1 MVQFDETRE
10 EFKGFTDY
18 YISELEPVLSKAEG
32 DRVKAVSKF
41 KKVAGLIFVV
51 TLGLAGLAIL
61 KTGSVV
67 PVLFVTGFGVVAI
80 FAAFFYCL
88 NDIKAQTKM
97 TLVSGICRYVG
108 WTFSETVAVPP
119 DLDILKENGL
129 LPRRY
134 HRAAFEDEMK
144 GHVHGADFKAVE
156 AHLER
161 KDTDSDGDTKWVTVF
176 RGSLMEID
184 SHREFLGKTVVLR
197 DAGFFNRK
205 KRSGMKRVGLVDP
218 VFERIFEAYGTDQV
232 EARYLLTPTFMQR
245 LIDLETSVDG
255 KRIRFGFIDGRLL
268 IAVETPNR
276 FEAGSMLKPLT
287 DTERTQKI
295 LKEVDAVFGVVDGLM
310 KPQSPVNFNT

>member
-1 MVQFDETRE
+1 MIQFDETRP

-18 YISELEPVLSKAEG
+18 YRRELEPVLFEAEGARVEAVKKFKLAACVIGLVATGLAALIILKAES
-32 DRVKAVSKF
+32 VIPAIFAV
-41 KKVAGLIFVV
+41 
-51 TLGLAGLAIL
+51 
-61 KTGSVV
+61 
-67 PVLFVTGFGVVAI
+67 GFGVVAT
-80 FAAFFYCL
+80 FGAFHYFL
-88 NDIKAQTKM
+88 NDVKAQTKM
-97 TLVSGICRYVG
+97 TLVAGICHYVG
-108 WTFSETVAVPP
+108 WSFTEEVEASP
-119 DLDILKENGL
+119 DLEVLKDNGL

-134 HRAAFEDEMK
+134 HRAAFEDEMS
-144 GHVHGADFKAVE
+144 GNAHGADFRAVE

-184 SHREFLGKTVVLR
+184 FHRKFLGKTVVLR

-205 KRSGMKRVGLVDP
+205 KKAGMKRVGLVDP
-218 VFERIFEAYGTDQV
+218 IFEDIFEAYGTDQV

-245 LIDLETSVDG
+245 LVDLETSVEG

-287 DTERTQKI
+287 DTERTKKI
-295 LKEVDAVFGVVDGLM
+295 LSEIDAVFGVVDGLM
-310 KPQSPVNFNT
+310 KPQSRSNSSI